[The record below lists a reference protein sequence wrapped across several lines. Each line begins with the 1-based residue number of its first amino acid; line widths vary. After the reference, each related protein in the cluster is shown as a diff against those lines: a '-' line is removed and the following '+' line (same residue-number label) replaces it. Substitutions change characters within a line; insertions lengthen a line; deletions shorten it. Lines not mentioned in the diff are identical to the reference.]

1 LFLWKAAIRIRP
13 FEQFAAPRI
22 NFMIEYEK
30 TIIVI
35 PARMASVRLPGK
47 PMADIHGLPMIV
59 HVWKRA
65 VEANIGKVLVAAAE
79 NEIADVIRSHGG
91 DAIVTEPSLPSGS
104 DRIAAALTLRDI
116 HEKFEYVVNLQ
127 GDLPTIDPLAVQR
140 CLAGLT
146 NESVDIA
153 TIAARIETDEDVKN
167 PNIVKA
173 IAPLGNDREVAYA
186 RDFVRNIGPE
196 HEAPYWH
203 HIGVYAYNRSAL
215 QRFVSLPVS
224 TREARRKL
232 EQMRALDNDMRI
244 AVVKVDTVP
253 LGIDAP
259 ADLEAAR
266 MILRKKK

>member
-1 LFLWKAAIRIRP
+1 
-13 FEQFAAPRI
+13 
-22 NFMIEYEK
+22 MIEYEN
-30 TIIVI
+30 TIVVI

-47 PMADIHGLPMIV
+47 PMADICGLPMIV

-79 NEIADVIRSHGG
+79 NEIADLIRKHGG
-91 DAIVTEPSLPSGS
+91 DAISTEPGLPSGS
-104 DRIAAALTLRDI
+104 DRIAAALKLRDI

-127 GDLPTIDPLAVQR
+127 GDLPTIDPLAVRR

-146 NESVDIA
+146 NASVDIA
-153 TIAARIETDEDVKN
+153 TIAARIESDADVKN
-167 PNIVKA
+167 PNIVKV
-173 IAPLGNDREVAYA
+173 IAPLSDDREVAYA
-186 RDFVRNIGPE
+186 RDFVRETGPE

-203 HIGVYAYNRSAL
+203 HIGVYAYRRQAL
-215 QRFVSLPVS
+215 KRYVGLPVS

-244 AVVKVDTVP
+244 AVVRVDSVP
-253 LGIDAP
+253 LGVDAP

-266 MILRKKK
+266 MILRKQK